1 MRAKIGPGAKERMNK
16 RPGNGLADGS
26 GGTIAGGSMQPL
38 DLMALLT
45 GGPAG
50 VSMGGAVSGA
60 AQALQPTARDARSRD
75 AHGRDV
81 HGRDA
86 HGRDNSVALSDGSRI
101 VFVSVSDREILV
113 GA

>member
-16 RPGNGLADGS
+16 RSGNGLADGS

-45 GGPAG
+45 GDASV

-60 AQALQPTARDARSRD
+60 AQTMQTTARAAR
-75 AHGRDV
+75 GRDD
-81 HGRDA
+81 GI
-86 HGRDNSVALSDGSRI
+86 ALSDGSRI
-101 VFVSVSDREILV
+101 VFASVSDREI
-113 GA
+113 

>member
-1 MRAKIGPGAKERMNK
+1 MRAKIGPGASERMNK
-16 RPGNGLADGS
+16 RTGTGLADGS

-45 GGPAG
+45 GGAAG

-60 AQALQPTARDARSRD
+60 AQAMPATARAAR
-75 AHGRDV
+75 GRDD
-81 HGRDA
+81 GI
-86 HGRDNSVALSDGSRI
+86 ALSDGSRI
-101 VFVSVSDREILV
+101 VFASVSDRDILA

>member
-1 MRAKIGPGAKERMNK
+1 MRAKIGPGARERMNK
-16 RPGNGLADGS
+16 RSGHGVPDGS

-45 GGPAG
+45 GGDSG

-60 AQALQPTARDARSRD
+60 AQAMRPTARAVG
-75 AHGRDV
+75 GRD
-81 HGRDA
+81 DA
-86 HGRDNSVALSDGSRI
+86 IALSDGSRI
-101 VFVSVSDREILV
+101 VFASLSDHEIFA